1 MKKLHACFL
10 LIILFSGIQ
19 VLYAD
24 LPVVRVRIINAEDKI
39 ELSFNTKVNIIT
51 AESNSHTL
59 RGKNHLLISQE
70 DEKMI
75 ISNIEGEVLLKSTSF
90 RIDNNDPGKSIEIKK
105 VPFGNGWWWAGEED
119 RSYPG
124 DLEFYINKENRIDVI
139 NIVNIENYL
148 YGVIPAEIGI
158 EAPAE
163 ALKAQAVCARSEALI
178 GLETGKYSGVHYDL
192 TADVMTQV
200 YQGVGETNEAVRKAV
215 DATRGEVLAYKDT
228 VISAYY
234 SSNCGGHTEDIE
246 NIWPERSAHR
256 PYWSGNPDM
265 EKAAAPDLRQPDNIR
280 DWIESEPDVWCR
292 TDESTPEWAKNNFRW
307 KRSVD
312 PGELSKALAVK
323 YRNIGRIYDIV
334 PLERGSS
341 GRINDILFI
350 GDSGHIRIKGELE
363 IRRLWDSP
371 LRSSCFV
378 VDKIGPAG
386 RPASFI
392 ITGAG
397 WGHGVGMCQAGA
409 IAMAGKGKTYHDILD
424 HYFRGSHIQKKYK

>member
-1 MKKLHACFL
+1 MNKSHACL
-10 LIILFSGIQ
+10 LLLILFSGIQ
-19 VLYAD
+19 ALYAD
-24 LPVVRVRIINAEDKI
+24 LPVVRVRIIHAEDKI
-39 ELSFNTKVNIIT
+39 ELSFNAKVTIT
-51 AESNSHTL
+51 SAENNKLAL
-59 RGKNHLLISQE
+59 RGKNHLFLSPE
-70 DEKMI
+70 NERMI
-75 ISNIEGEVLLKSTSF
+75 ISDIDGEVILKGKSL
-90 RIDNNDPGKSIEIKK
+90 RIDSNDPGKSIEIKN

-124 DLEFYINKENRIDVI
+124 DLEFYINNDNTIDVI
-139 NIVNIENYL
+139 NIVNIEDYL
-148 YGVIPAEIGI
+148 YGVLPAEIGT

-178 GLETGKYSGVHYDL
+178 GLETGKYAGAHYDL

-215 DATRGEVLAYKDT
+215 DATGGEVLAYKDT

-246 NIWPERSAHR
+246 NIWPERSGHR

-265 EKAAAPDLRQPDNIR
+265 EKATTPDLRQSDNIR
-280 DWIESEPDVWCR
+280 DWIENEPDAWCR
-292 TDESTPEWAKNNFRW
+292 TDENTPEWAKNNFRW
-307 KRSVD
+307 KRSVE
-312 PGELSKALAVK
+312 PGELSKALSAK
-323 YRNIGRIYDIV
+323 YHDVGRIYDIV
-334 PLERGSS
+334 PLERGIS
-341 GRINDILFI
+341 GRINDIIFI

-378 VDKIGPAG
+378 VDKIGPSG

-392 ITGAG
+392 ISGAG
-397 WGHGVGMCQAGA
+397 WGHGVGMCQVGA
-409 IAMAGKGKTYHDILD
+409 IAMAEKGKTYQDILS
-424 HYFRGSHIQKKYK
+424 HYFRGSHLQKKYK